1 MGQGIKMVS
10 EVLCSSPVNI
20 SSKSTDLEIKM
31 LYAWLST
38 SQALNDFVFEVS
50 VIEVPYGN

>member
-20 SSKSTDLEIKM
+20 SNKSTDLEIKL

-38 SQALNDFVFEVS
+38 SQVNDFVFEVT

>member
-1 MGQGIKMVS
+1 MNGQGVKMVG
-10 EVLCSSPVNI
+10 EVLCSSSVNI
-20 SSKSTDLEIKM
+20 SNKSTDLEIKL

-38 SQALNDFVFEVS
+38 SQVNDFVFEVT